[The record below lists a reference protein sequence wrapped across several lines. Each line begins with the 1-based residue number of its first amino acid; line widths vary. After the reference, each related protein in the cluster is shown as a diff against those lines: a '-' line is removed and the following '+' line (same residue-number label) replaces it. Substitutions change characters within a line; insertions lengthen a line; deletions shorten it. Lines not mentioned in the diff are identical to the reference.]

1 MVRLVLSRKF
11 FSIFMKT
18 YLPTILTNIVNQAT
32 NYINGDDKYNM
43 IITYITYMVVLASV
57 YLAVSVSL
65 PSTVNIKLEVPLE
78 PRIPCPRHH
87 CQCTT
92 AAEFIFNVIS
102 LGALQFQSPINFLY
116 FWDRGL

>member
-1 MVRLVLSRKF
+1 MNGQAGFVQEILQHL
-11 FSIFMKT
+11 
-18 YLPTILTNIVNQAT
+18 YEDLLPTILTNIVNQAT

-43 IITYITYMVVLASV
+43 IITYMVVLASV

-65 PSTVNIKLEVPLE
+65 PSTANIKLEVPLE
-78 PRIPCPRHH
+78 PRISCPRNH
-87 CQCTT
+87 CQCST